1 MMKEIPKY
9 RSNQYIKLL
18 NEKYVI
24 CEGVNIYQNEMLKY
38 VIEHFERPDQ
48 IEIAL
53 VQNHGIDLK
62 MDESSHI
69 YIFHETN

>member
-62 MDESSHI
+62 MGESSHI